1 MIKQTDKLDI
11 EKVPLYDANKQPIG
25 EYLNDLYG
33 YCARFHNEVK
43 DFGFSTEDA
52 KDFFM
57 YMCKNS
63 NEPQYV
69 ILRRIAFAQNKL
81 KEEGD
86 SHSAQTISEVFSEL
100 ERLKTYVKSLKQVTY
115 QDLWLRSVAE
125 YYHMDGLSINEIV
138 DTLIALKLLDEY
150 GKVVDIDKAPDSFL
164 EKHRKKIY
172 RWVVQFKDFEV
183 IVSDPKE

>member
-1 MIKQTDKLDI
+1 MTLLNEKIILVTGGSTGIGRATSEILAREGATVIIGDIQDKEGEETVAAIIK
-11 EKVPLYDANKQPIG
+11 AG
-25 EYLNDLYG
+25 G
-33 YCARFHNEVK
+33 
-43 DFGFSTEDA
+43 
-52 KDFFM
+52 
-57 YMCKNS
+57 
-63 NEPQYV
+63 
-69 ILRRIAFAQNKL
+69 
-81 KEEGD
+81 
-86 SHSAQTISEVFSEL
+86 
-100 ERLKTYVKSLKQVTY
+100 
-115 QDLWLRSVAE
+115 VAE

>member
-1 MIKQTDKLDI
+1 MSKQTDLLVI
-11 EKVPLYDANKQPIG
+11 EPVPLYDETKQQIG
-25 EYLNDLYG
+25 EYLNDLIS
-33 YCARFHNEVK
+33 YCASFHNEVK

-69 ILRRIAFAQNKL
+69 ILRRIAFAQNFL

-86 SHSAQTISEVFSEL
+86 SHSARTISDVFSEL
-100 ERLKTYVKSLKQVTY
+100 ERLKTYIKSLQQKTY

-125 YYHMDGLSINEIV
+125 YYYMDGLSVNEIV

-150 GKVVDIDKAPDSFL
+150 GKVVDINKAQESLL
-164 EKHRKKIY
+164 ENHRRRVHRY
-172 RWVVQFKDFEV
+172 VAQFKDFDV
-183 IVSDPKE
+183 IRSDSK

>member
-11 EKVPLYDANKQPIG
+11 EKVPLYDARKQSIE
-25 EYLNDLYG
+25 EYLGDLYG
-33 YCARFHNEVK
+33 YCVRFHNEVK

-69 ILRRIAFAQNKL
+69 ILRRITFAQRFL

-86 SHSAQTISEVFSEL
+86 SHSADTISKVFSEL
-100 ERLKTYVKSLKQVTY
+100 ERLKTYVKSLKQKTY